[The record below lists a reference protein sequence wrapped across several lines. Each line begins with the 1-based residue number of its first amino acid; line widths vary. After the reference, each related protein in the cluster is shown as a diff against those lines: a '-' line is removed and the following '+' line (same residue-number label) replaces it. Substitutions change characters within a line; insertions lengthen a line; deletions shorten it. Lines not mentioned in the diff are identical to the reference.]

1 MTGISQIF
9 ISCCLGNYQFRS
21 HIFFCKWLNANPA
34 INAKPMIS
42 DGSTTGGIASG
53 ANNPIN
59 SKMTPEPKRIML

>member
-1 MTGISQIF
+1 MRPDGP
-9 ISCCLGNYQFRS
+9 

-34 INAKPMIS
+34 INAKPMII

-59 SKMTPEPKRIML
+59 SKMTPEPRIIML